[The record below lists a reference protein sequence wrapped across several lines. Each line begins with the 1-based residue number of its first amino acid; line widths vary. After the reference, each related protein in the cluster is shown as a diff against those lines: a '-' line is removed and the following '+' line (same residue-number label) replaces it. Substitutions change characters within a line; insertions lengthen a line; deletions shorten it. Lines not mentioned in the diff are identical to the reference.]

1 MGYYQT
7 FIEKQERIKQELKN
21 AELEK
26 VREKRR
32 ERYQKYKNRE
42 YYTRNKER
50 QKENAKKYYYKN
62 REYVLER
69 QKTRKY
75 QNSQY
80 YKEWY
85 EKNRIQLL
93 TKRNG
98 GKKPDLDRTVSSE
111 KKHNTVSSEKKH
123 NVYNNTKRL
132 QDVANPFLLFG

>member
-7 FIEKQERIKQELKN
+7 FIEKQERIKQEIEDAKKD
-21 AELEK
+21 EQRK
-26 VREKRR
+26 KYREN
-32 ERYQKYKNRE
+32 YNKYKIYEN
-42 YYTRNKER
+42 YQFYKER
-50 QKENAKKYYYKN
+50 QKEVAKKYYYKN

-69 QKTRKY
+69 QRTRKY

-85 EKNRIQLL
+85 KKNRIELL

-98 GKKPDLDRTVSSE
+98 GIPPNLD
-111 KKHNTVSSEKKH
+111 KTVSSEKKH
-123 NVYNNTKRL
+123 NVYNNSKRL

>member
-7 FIEKQERIKQELKN
+7 FLEKQERIKKELED

-32 ERYQKYKNRE
+32 QKYQKYKSRE

-50 QKENAKKYYYKN
+50 QKETAKNYYYKN
-62 REYVLER
+62 RDYVLER
-69 QKTRKY
+69 QRMRKY

-98 GKKPDLDRTVSSE
+98 GKPPDLDRTVSS
-111 KKHNTVSSEKKH
+111 KKKH
-123 NVYNNTKRL
+123 NVYNNTTRRL
-132 QDVANPFLLFG
+132 QDVANPFLLFS